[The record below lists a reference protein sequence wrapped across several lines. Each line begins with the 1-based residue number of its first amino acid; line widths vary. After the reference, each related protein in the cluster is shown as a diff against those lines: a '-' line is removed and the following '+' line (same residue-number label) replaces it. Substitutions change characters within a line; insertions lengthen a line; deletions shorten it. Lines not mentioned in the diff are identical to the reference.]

1 MTATENLPR
10 RETSRRSLLHGALLA
25 TGGVV
30 LGAAALA
37 VGGEAA
43 AAATKMSQKKA
54 AYRDTPLGK
63 SRCDNCGLWRP
74 PAACKTV
81 ESPISPAG
89 WCNLYN
95 SK

>member
-10 RETSRRSLLHGALLA
+10 RETSRRRLLHGALA

-30 LGAAALA
+30 LGAVALA
-37 VGGEAA
+37 AGGDAA
-43 AAATKMSQKKA
+43 AASAKMSHKKA
-54 AYRDTPLGK
+54 GYRGTPLGK
-63 SRCDNCGLWRP
+63 QRCDNCSLWQV
-74 PAACKTV
+74 PAACKLV
-81 ESPISPAG
+81 ESPISAAG

>member
-1 MTATENLPR
+1 MTPTENFPWR
-10 RETSRRSLLHGALLA
+10 ATSRRRLLHGALLA

-30 LGAAALA
+30 LAAAALA
-37 VGGEAA
+37 AGGEAA

-54 AYRDTPLGK
+54 GYRDTPLGK

-81 ESPISPAG
+81 ESPIAAAG